1 MPEKSRLPGSSD
13 PSILIKFKRKIF
25 TNFRKKLKT
34 ILDVVN
40 DILYKHAKSQRKII
54 FTMGN
59 TKSNKM

>member
-1 MPEKSRLPGSSD
+1 MPEKSWLPGSSD

-40 DILYKHAKSQRKII
+40 DILYKHAKSQCKII